1 MSTLPD
7 PIRDALDDE
16 LDEATIARL
25 WRGTRDR
32 MRPRERASYLRPA
45 ALVLG
50 VGLAAAALFAVW
62 PRSVPGGLSLASG
75 EPVAPVATSAQT
87 RRLELDDASSIELGP
102 RSALD
107 VRENDARRFATSLS
121 RGRARFTVTPGT
133 GRRWEIDC
141 GLARIEVVGTVF
153 ILEHRSEGL
162 WVEVER
168 GLVRVHTSER
178 SRDLGAGQ
186 RLLVRRAER
195 QAETAP
201 AAPREVSER
210 HAVEAVPEPRAAEPA
225 PRARRAEPEVEPWRV
240 LAERGAHGEAYEA
253 LGPRGIDA
261 RVGAASAR
269 ELLLMADVARLSG
282 HPADAVHPLERLLA
296 EHPRDAQAPLAA
308 VILGRL
314 EMDALHRPSRA
325 VSALEQAIALGVPAA
340 LADDVEGRLAI
351 LWLTSGAPE
360 RGDSAAAAY
369 LAARP
374 EGRHARRLRA
384 LLAR

>member
-45 ALVLG
+45 LVLG
-50 VGLAAAALFAVW
+50 VGLAAAALFVVW

-75 EPVAPVATSAQT
+75 EPVASVATSAQS

-153 ILEHRSEGL
+153 ILEHRNEGL

-178 SRDLGAGQ
+178 SHDLGAGQ
-186 RLLVRRAER
+186 HVLVRRAEA
-195 QAETAP
+195 QEETATP
-201 AAPREVSER
+201 APREVAES
-210 HAVEAVPEPRAAEPA
+210 HAEEAAPQPLEAEPA
-225 PRARRAEPEVEPWRV
+225 RRAPRVEPEPWRV

-314 EMDALHRPSRA
+314 EMDSLHRPARA
-325 VSALEQAIALGVPAA
+325 VSALEQAIELGVPAA
-340 LADDVEGRLAI
+340 LADDVEGRLAV

-360 RGDSAAAAY
+360 RGDAAAAAY